1 MSFQDISKIAG
12 SAMAAQTVRLNTIA
26 SNLANADSAAGSE
39 GETYRARKPVFSA
52 VMDGPGASGAGGRV
66 QVLDVVQSDEPLR
79 KVYEPGH
86 PMANAD
92 GMVFYPNVNQ
102 VAEMTDMMS
111 ASRAF
116 ETNVEVLGRIKSMLV
131 SFIFGSIDALKGAGL
146 ADWMPAQLLNL
157 PLSEQGLAWLVPSVM
172 VLGVAVVID
181 RMLGKH
187 SEAIA

>member
-39 GETYRARKPVFSA
+39 AETYRARKPVFAA
-52 VMDGPGASGAGGRV
+52 VMDGSGASGAGGRV

-86 PMANAD
+86 PMADAD

-111 ASRAF
+111 ASRAI
-116 ETNVEVLGRIKSMLV
+116 ETNVEVLGRIKSRQQSL
-131 SFIFGSIDALKGAGL
+131 LK
-146 ADWMPAQLLNL
+146 
-157 PLSEQGLAWLVPSVM
+157 
-172 VLGVAVVID
+172 LGEV
-181 RMLGKH
+181 
-187 SEAIA
+187 

>member
-1 MSFQDISKIAG
+1 MAFKDIADIAG

-26 SNLANADSAAGSE
+26 SNLANADSVAGSE
-39 GETYRARKPVFSA
+39 ADTYRARKPVFAA
-52 VMDGPGASGAGGRV
+52 VMSSGSGGADFGMESSASAGGKV

-116 ETNVEVLGRIKSMLV
+116 QSNVEVLSRVQSMQQSL
-131 SFIFGSIDALKGAGL
+131 LKLG
-146 ADWMPAQLLNL
+146 
-157 PLSEQGLAWLVPSVM
+157 QG
-172 VLGVAVVID
+172 
-181 RMLGKH
+181 
-187 SEAIA
+187 